1 LVVAVAH
8 PRLFLNAAAES
19 SKQKGR
25 LWSAVAANKLG
36 APDQTRRIQGKYL
49 TLRLD
54 RRRLADLLA
63 RAPRERA
70 GQVSQSDL
78 VIELPWPDGS
88 FKSFRVEEAAIIE
101 PGLKARC
108 PDFKSY
114 RGRGMDHKYAFAQFE
129 LSPSG
134 FRARI
139 DADDTEAFIEP
150 YSPEDKQNLI
160 VYYVRDWRPGPE
172 RTEIAPAARQAG
184 AGLPS
189 AGPASPAE
197 CCAAS
202 IEEIAIER
210 LCRGCE
216 NRYKLTFRRNGGA
229 TLTLMGG
236 LSIHTCRGSVTAE
249 AFARL
254 AALLQNEGFFDLNES
269 YSDPRIAD
277 GGTARTTVVVD
288 GRQKAVQNS
297 NQAGPPNL
305 KAIEDAIDA
314 LGEKTSW
321 AGSRPPKTER

>member
-1 LVVAVAH
+1 
-8 PRLFLNAAAES
+8 
-19 SKQKGR
+19 
-25 LWSAVAANKLG
+25 
-36 APDQTRRIQGKYL
+36 
-49 TLRLD
+49 
-54 RRRLADLLA
+54 
-63 RAPRERA
+63 
-70 GQVSQSDL
+70 

-108 PDFKSY
+108 PDFKRCY

-134 FRARI
+134 FRATI
-139 DADDTEAFIEP
+139 DADDTEASIAP

-172 RTEIAPAARQAG
+172 RTEVAPAARQAG

-189 AGPASPAE
+189 ARPASPAE

-229 TLTLMGG
+229 TLTRMGG

-249 AFARL
+249 AFGRL
-254 AALLQNEGFFDLNES
+254 ATLLQKQGFFELNES
-269 YSDPRIAD
+269 YFDPRAAD
-277 GGTARTTVVVD
+277 GGTTRTTVVVD
-288 GRQKAVQNS
+288 GRQKAVHNS
-297 NQAGPPNL
+297 NRAAPPSL
-305 KAIEDAIDA
+305 TAIEDAIDA

-321 AGSRPPKTER
+321 GGSRRSKTER